1 MIQTYE
7 IYQCQ
12 SFAGLREKE
21 GGKICL
27 VFDHLAALEAAG
39 KEKDERITE
48 LESCLNIFG
57 EDPCWCELLIEKCAD
72 ITKQEQQIAALG
84 ARNKELEDM
93 WDAVQS
99 MSTCTVEYENDL
111 VRANKQIAALTAER
125 DRLREALDTIEG
137 MATIETVEIQKIAQ
151 KALKQTEPEKE
162 YDDLTSTIDEQ
173 QEFERGCLERLS
185 LLTKQTEGGGE

>member
-27 VFDHLAALEAAG
+27 VFDHLAALDHAIRDEAAA
-39 KEKDERITE
+39 KADQIANIEAALVEKDA
-48 LESCLNIFG
+48 G
-57 EDPCWCELLIEKCAD
+57 LLILKNTVISNEK
-72 ITKQEQQIAALG
+72 QIAALG

-99 MSTCTVEYENDL
+99 ISTCTVEYENDL
-111 VRANKQIAALTAER
+111 VRAKKRIAALTAER
-125 DRLREALDTIEG
+125 DRLREEKDALRDHLTFLDS
-137 MATIETVEIQKIAQ
+137 
-151 KALKQTEPEKE
+151 LKQTEPEKG
-162 YDDLTSTIDEQ
+162 YDDLTSTLDKQ

>member
-84 ARNKELEDM
+84 A
-93 WDAVQS
+93 
-99 MSTCTVEYENDL
+99 
-111 VRANKQIAALTAER
+111 ER

-173 QEFERGCLERLS
+173 QELERGCLERLD
-185 LLTKQTEGGGE
+185 LLLKKQTEGGGG